1 MDNTER
7 APDTRLNITS
17 EISIVNN
24 VFLTPAT
31 TNTKYNQ
38 QRNLSTFHRN
48 NDTTEKEGEENWK
61 ISFVNK
67 FSNLETAEIKFVCSH
82 HSTVDCI
89 KFVPLN
95 GRLE

>member
-1 MDNTER
+1 MTTPNT
-7 APDTRLNITS
+7 
-17 EISIVNN
+17 NN
-24 VFLTPAT
+24 EKETF
-31 TNTKYNQ
+31 Q
-38 QRNLSTFHRN
+38 LSVCSHGN
-48 NDTTEKEGEENWK
+48 NDTTEKRRGGENWK

-82 HSTVDCI
+82 YQNVDCI

>member
-1 MDNTER
+1 M
-7 APDTRLNITS
+7 
-17 EISIVNN
+17 
-24 VFLTPAT
+24 
-31 TNTKYNQ
+31 KQ
-38 QRNLSTFHRN
+38 QRR
-48 NDTTEKEGEENWK
+48 GGRGREENWK

-82 HSTVDCI
+82 YSTVDCI